1 MKHSNS
7 NKLDSFQS
15 KTDLFKKLLI
25 GSKMAKL
32 SCIILV
38 IISLVLIYIA
48 RENMK
53 QVIALLLGVVAV
65 VSYVFKFLPLSEIKQ
80 KSYTQTSFNSSVYK
94 FKTYISNRKRYE
106 IYFMAIWIISLTPFA
121 IDQLGSKFEVFI
133 GAFFYIVFVSFL
145 GLLAFEKVEKTIST
159 LEVVTDEEM

>member
-38 IISLVLIYIA
+38 IISLVLIFIA